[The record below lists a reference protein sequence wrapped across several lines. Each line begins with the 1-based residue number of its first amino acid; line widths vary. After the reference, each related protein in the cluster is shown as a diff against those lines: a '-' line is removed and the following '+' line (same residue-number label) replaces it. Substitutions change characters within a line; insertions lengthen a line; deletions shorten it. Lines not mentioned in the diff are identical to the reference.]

1 MEIWESVN
9 TEGPS
14 EATHELL
21 STYKRDPAQAA
32 GEEAAGCG
40 AQRNSNSSLG
50 SKGRAGETAQ
60 LERVSF
66 L

>member
-1 MEIWESVN
+1 MN
-9 TEGPS
+9 TEGPA

-21 STYKRDPAQAA
+21 SIYKRDPAQAA

-40 AQRNSNSSLG
+40 AQRNSSSSLG
-50 SKGRAGETAQ
+50 SKGRAGDAAQ
-60 LERVSF
+60 LVMVSF